1 MNDQGSNGAAPQ
13 PAITKFM
20 AAIFEDDERAAQG
33 ERAVLSLKREGTLS
47 VCGIAVVARGP
58 AGQLSMI
65 VAPNGPST
73 EALTALLSK
82 LSAAVSALP
91 RQALG
96 LLTNLESWGDLV
108 DFGVTPN
115 FIQGLATALL
125 PGKAAVIAEIEEDWI
140 TPLDQRIE
148 AIGGHIM
155 RTWRSELEAESR
167 FAERQDIQRTE

>member
-65 VAPNGPST
+65 EAPNGPST

-115 FIQGLATALL
+115 FIEGLAIALL

-155 RTWRSELEAESR
+155 RTWRSELEADPQFR
-167 FAERQDIQRTE
+167 ERKSIQSTE

>member
-1 MNDQGSNGAAPQ
+1 MNDQGSNGAEPQ

-65 VAPNGPST
+65 EAPNGPST

-115 FIQGLATALL
+115 FIEGLAIALL

-155 RTWRSELEAESR
+155 RTWRSELEADPQFTERKSIQS
-167 FAERQDIQRTE
+167 AE